1 MLNIRGL
8 GARLDSEQVF
18 IEHAFTMEELTKKQR
33 AILDYMKAH
42 VAEHTYWPSIRDI
55 QAKFR
60 FASTNAVFGHLQ
72 ALERK
77 GVLQRIPGAARAY
90 KIVPEIV
97 ADLSDNIIRYEGPG
111 EDAIELNGIPLV
123 GHIAAGFPDYTE
135 SSGVLNTMQAPISEG
150 SRRRAPQAFALRVRG
165 DSMIDAD
172 IHDGDTVIIEPGQ
185 AKHGDIV
192 AALIDGETTLKRLI
206 KQGNK
211 TYLQAANQ
219 NYPDLTPVQSL
230 VIQGIAKSVVKS
242 I

>member
-1 MLNIRGL
+1 
-8 GARLDSEQVF
+8 
-18 IEHAFTMEELTKKQR
+18 MEELTKKQR

-90 KIVPEIV
+90 KIF
-97 ADLSDNIIRYEGPG
+97 AGS
-111 EDAIELNGIPLV
+111 
-123 GHIAAGFPDYTE
+123 IAAGFPDYTE
-135 SSGVLNTMQAPISEG
+135 SSGVLDSMQVPISAS
-150 SRRRAPQAFALRVRG
+150 SRRRAPEAFALRVRG

-172 IHDGDTVIIEPGQ
+172 INDGDTVIIEPGTP
-185 AKHGDIV
+185 KHGDIV

-206 KQGNK
+206 KQGSK
-211 TYLQAANQ
+211 VYLKAENQ
-219 NYPDLTPVQSL
+219 NYPDLIPTTSL
-230 VIQGIAKSVVKS
+230 TIQGIAKSVMKR

>member
-1 MLNIRGL
+1 
-8 GARLDSEQVF
+8 
-18 IEHAFTMEELTKKQR
+18 MEALTKKQQ

-42 VAEHTYWPSIRDI
+42 VSEHSYWPSIRDI

-90 KIVPEIV
+90 KIAPEVIP
-97 ADLSDNIIRYEGPG
+97 DLSETVIRYEGPDDEALG
-111 EDAIELNGIPLV
+111 LHEVKIHGS
-123 GHIAAGFPDYTE
+123 IAAGFPDYTE
-135 SSGVLNTMQAPISEG
+135 SSGVVASMQAPLPAG
-150 SRRRAPQAFALRVRG
+150 ARRRAPESFALRVRG

-172 IHDGDTVIIEPGQ
+172 IHDGDMVIVEPGSP
-185 AKHGDIV
+185 KHGDIV

-206 KQGNK
+206 KQGGKVYLKAENK
-211 TYLQAANQ
+211 
-219 NYPDLTPVQSL
+219 NYPNLDPVSEL
-230 VIQGIAKSVVKS
+230 VIQGIAKQVVKR

>member
-1 MLNIRGL
+1 MQG
-8 GARLDSEQVF
+8 
-18 IEHAFTMEELTKKQR
+18 LTKKQQ
-33 AILDYMKAH
+33 AILDYMKGF
-42 VAEHTYWPSIRDI
+42 VAQHSYWPSIRDI
-55 QAKFR
+55 QGKFH

-90 KIVPEIV
+90 KIAPEATV
-97 ADLSDNIIRYEGPG
+97 DTSETVIRYEGPS
-111 EDAIELNGIPLV
+111 EEAENLESLPLM
-123 GHIAAGFPDYTE
+123 GSIAAGFPDYTE
-135 SSGVLNTMQAPISEG
+135 STGAVASMQAAIPAG
-150 SRRRAPQAFALRVRG
+150 SRRRPPQSFALRVRG

-172 IHDGDTVIIEPGQ
+172 IHDGDTVVIEPGV

-211 TYLQAANQ
+211 TYLKAENQ
-219 NYPDLTPVQSL
+219 NYPELYPVTEL
-230 VIQGIAKSVVKS
+230 VIQGIAKSVLKQ

>member
-1 MLNIRGL
+1 
-8 GARLDSEQVF
+8 
-18 IEHAFTMEELTKKQR
+18 MEALTKKQQ

-42 VAEHTYWPSIRDI
+42 VVQHSYWPSIRDI

-90 KIVPEIV
+90 KIAPEVVP
-97 ADLSDNIIRYEGPG
+97 DLSETVIRYEGPDEEALG
-111 EDAIELNGIPLV
+111 LHEVKIHGS
-123 GHIAAGFPDYTE
+123 IAAGFPDYTE
-135 SSGVLNTMQAPISEG
+135 SSGVVASMQAPLPAG
-150 SRRRAPQAFALRVRG
+150 ARRRAPESFALRVRG

-172 IHDGDTVIIEPGQ
+172 IHDGDMVIVEPGSP
-185 AKHGDIV
+185 KHGDIV

-206 KQGNK
+206 KQGGKVYLKAENK
-211 TYLQAANQ
+211 
-219 NYPDLTPVQSL
+219 NYPNLDPVSEL
-230 VIQGIAKSVVKS
+230 VIQGIAKQVVKR

>member
-1 MLNIRGL
+1 MNG
-8 GARLDSEQVF
+8 
-18 IEHAFTMEELTKKQR
+18 LTKKQQ
-33 AILDYMKAH
+33 AILDYMKGF
-42 VAEHTYWPSIRDI
+42 VIEHSYWPSIRDI

-90 KIVPEIV
+90 KIAPAATVDTSETVI
-97 ADLSDNIIRYEGPG
+97 LYEGPG
-111 EDAIELNGIPLV
+111 EEAETLENLPLM
-123 GHIAAGFPDYTE
+123 GSIAAGFPDYTE
-135 SSGVLNTMQAPISEG
+135 STGAVASMQAAIPAS
-150 SRRRAPQAFALRVRG
+150 SRRRPPQSFALRVRG

-172 IHDGDTVIIEPGQ
+172 IHDGDTVVIEPGI

-206 KQGNK
+206 KQGSK
-211 TYLQAANQ
+211 TYLKAENQ
-219 NYPDLTPVQSL
+219 NYPELYPVTEL
-230 VIQGIAKSVVKS
+230 VIQGIAKSVMKK

>member
-1 MLNIRGL
+1 
-8 GARLDSEQVF
+8 
-18 IEHAFTMEELTKKQR
+18 MEELTKKQR

-42 VAEHTYWPSIRDI
+42 VAEHSYWPSIRDI

-90 KIVPEIV
+90 KMVPEV
-97 ADLSDNIIRYEGPG
+97 VEDRSENVIRYEGPG
-111 EDAIELNGIPLV
+111 DDAIGFEEISFGGSV
-123 GHIAAGFPDYTE
+123 AAGFPDYTE
-135 SSGVLNTMQAPISEG
+135 SSGVLDKMQVPMAPSA
-150 SRRRAPQAFALRVRG
+150 RRRAPEAFALRVRG

-172 IHDGDTVIIEPGQ
+172 IHDGDTVIVEPGI

-192 AALIDGETTLKRLI
+192 AALIDNETTLKRLI

-211 TYLQAANQ
+211 VFLKAENA
-219 NYPDLTPVQSL
+219 NYPDLIPSSSL
-230 VIQGIAKSVVKS
+230 TIQGIAKSVMKR